1 MAELDVLEQ
10 IYKHK
15 QSDISE
21 EFEGGKEIPR
31 EKKEGN
37 KKNNDHVLYAR
48 AMLEMKVVL
57 LPNQIGENKTAK
69 NLVQKIAAKI
79 EGKCIQEGYV
89 QPKSVKILRFSA
101 GLVKTEYIEF
111 AVVFECKTCY
121 PAEGAILYNCVCT
134 SVTKGGIHADIFDSH
149 GNIPATVYIH
159 RDHFA
164 EKRAFQM
171 VEKGA
176 VFDMGVI
183 GVRFELNDPCVEI
196 IGEIWVS
203 K

>member
-1 MAELDVLEQ
+1 M
-10 IYKHK
+10 
-15 QSDISE
+15 SE
-21 EFEGGKEIPR
+21 THTHNEMEGGKRDMEI
-31 EKKEGN
+31 KKDS
-37 KKNNDHVLYAR
+37 KKNNDHVLYSR
-48 AMLEMKVVL
+48 ALLEMKVIL
-57 LPNQIGENKTAK
+57 LPNQIGENKTMK
-69 NLVQKIAAKI
+69 NLAQKISSKL

-89 QPKSVKILRFSA
+89 QPKSVKIVKFSA

-111 AVVFECKTCY
+111 AVAFECKTCH

-134 SVTKGGIHADIFDSH
+134 SVTKGGIHADIHDSQR
-149 GNIPATVYIH
+149 NIPATVYIH

-164 EKRAFQM
+164 EKRAFQ
-171 VEKGA
+171 VIEKGA
-176 VFDMGVI
+176 VFDMRVI

>member
-1 MAELDVLEQ
+1 M
-10 IYKHK
+10 
-15 QSDISE
+15 SE
-21 EFEGGKEIPR
+21 IEERNEVEGGV
-31 EKKEGN
+31 KKDYTMKQ
-37 KKNNDHVLYAR
+37 KKNNDHVLYSR
-48 AMLEMKVVL
+48 ALLEMKVVL

-69 NLVQKIAAKI
+69 NIIQKIEKKI

-89 QPKSVKILRFSA
+89 QPKSVKIIRFSA

-121 PAEGAILYNCVCT
+121 PAEGAIINNCVCT

-164 EKRAFQM
+164 EKHAFQM

-176 VFDMGVI
+176 VFDMRVI

-196 IGEIWVS
+196 IGEIWVT

>member
-1 MAELDVLEQ
+1 MSELDILEE
-10 IYKHK
+10 IYER
-15 QSDISE
+15 SDKT
-21 EFEGGKEIPR
+21 GGKP
-31 EKKEGN
+31 EKKEGEGR

-48 AMLEMKVVL
+48 ALLEMKVVL

-89 QPKSVKILRFSA
+89 QPKSVKIQRFSA

-121 PAEGAILYNCVCT
+121 PAEGAILHNCVCT
-134 SVTKGGIHADIFDSH
+134 SVTKGGIHADIFDSA

-176 VFDMGVI
+176 VFDMRVI

>member
-1 MAELDVLEQ
+1 M
-10 IYKHK
+10 
-15 QSDISE
+15 SE
-21 EFEGGKEIPR
+21 IEGGAMKNQ
-31 EKKEGN
+31 KDTS
-37 KKNNDHVLYAR
+37 KKNNDHVLYSR
-48 AMLEMKVVL
+48 SMLEMKVIL
-57 LPNQIGENKTAK
+57 LPNQIGENKTAN
-69 NLVQKIAAKI
+69 NLIQKIASKI

-89 QPKSVKILRFSA
+89 QPKSVKIIRFSA

-121 PAEGAILYNCVCT
+121 PAEAAILYNCVCT
-134 SVTKGGIHADIFDSH
+134 SVTKGGIHADIFDSR

-171 VEKGA
+171 IEKGA
-176 VFDMGVI
+176 VFDMRVI

>member
-1 MAELDVLEQ
+1 MTEIESLM
-10 IYKHK
+10 
-15 QSDISE
+15 DIT
-21 EFEGGKEIPR
+21 EGGDKG
-31 EKKEGN
+31 KTQKDT
-37 KKNNDHVLYAR
+37 KKNNDHALYAR
-48 AMLEMKVVL
+48 SMLEMKVIL

-69 NLVQKIAAKI
+69 NLAQKISSKI

-89 QPKSVKILRFSA
+89 QPGSVKIIRFSA

-111 AVVFECKTCY
+111 AVVFECRTCY
-121 PAEGAILYNCVCT
+121 PAESAILYNCVCT
-134 SVTKGGIHADIFDSH
+134 SVTKGGIHADIFDSKS
-149 GNIPATVYIH
+149 NIPATVYIH

-171 VEKGA
+171 IEKGA
-176 VFDMGVI
+176 VFDMRVI

-196 IGEIWVS
+196 LGEIWVS